1 MAIEKFCIHC
11 GRHRGD
17 LFKPTMVWNSLPNS
31 AYKCW
36 NGGDEYGY
44 HEFGDWISDGK
55 NPIRDWLFQWN
66 YPGKIIWPEK

>member
-55 NPIRDWLFQWN
+55 KSDSRLAVPVELPRQDYLA
-66 YPGKIIWPEK
+66 